1 VPEVLSRLRE
11 YCYASL
17 MRRFPAEFADLLSR
31 QGLNLLAGRH
41 PDSGRLAEPRTRF
54 LALGNLLD
62 ARQSAGAGSLLEQAV
77 GPHLR
82 LMAQPIPPES
92 IWEMQANYTEQL
104 PKVMRQRTL
113 HLDSGKSA
121 GAKAAQEIGLTAML
135 RSSSYRAFAEALA
148 GRPLRRKYG
157 LQAIAYHPG
166 DYAGPHNDHHPE
178 EPSARQG
185 YVDMHIGF
193 VTPGAKSQLLV
204 YAKAGHFT
212 EAVEVVGN
220 GLVNAYRLPFWHYT
234 TPLLAKRGQQDRAR
248 RWILLG
254 TFLYGAK

>member
-1 VPEVLSRLRE
+1 MP
-11 YCYASL
+11 AA

-31 QGLNLLAGRH
+31 QGQALLLGRH
-41 PDSGRLAEPRTRF
+41 AAAGKLAEPRTRF
-54 LALGNLLD
+54 LALAGLID
-62 ARQSAGAGSLLEQAV
+62 ARQAKGAAALLETALA
-77 GPHLR
+77 PHLR

-92 IWEMQANYTEQL
+92 IWEMRENYAEQL

-113 HLDSGKSA
+113 HLDGGK
-121 GAKAAQEIGLTAML
+121 GIGLKAAADIGLIAML
-135 RSSSYRAFAEALA
+135 RSASYRAFAEALA
-148 GRPLRRKYG
+148 GRKLRRKYG

-178 EPSARQG
+178 EPLARQG

-193 VTPGAKSQLLV
+193 CTPGAKSQLLV
-204 YAKAGHFT
+204 YAKAGHFS

-234 TPLLAKRGQQDRAR
+234 TPLIPKRGQADTAR

-254 TFLYGAK
+254 TFLYGT